1 MGAISEKVRY
11 ELFQVPGTINTRSLI
26 LWVDEKYF
34 KANTVLTAGTTLANF
49 MSAEDIP
56 KGDALDS
63 FGSLV
68 YTGQEERS
76 GGCLRF
82 CFVPPY
88 TGGDIATP
96 VLSIPEFKPAMSWP
110 AVLLNLN
117 IVNFEAKDNEG
128 NNYLADV
135 TYIPYIKEGFSG
147 AVRTL
152 DETFVSQTKFNI
164 PVSPTFRPQPM
175 QFYFGIGSFSL
186 SETLHPLIN
195 FNVSFG
201 PNTRYP
207 ASSFSASF
215 PATNYIDWP
224 ASMVVRDEQKFVNG
238 MWIRNKLTA
247 YKPDT

>member
-11 ELFQVPGTINTRSLI
+11 ELFQVPGTINTRSLV

-34 KANTVLTAGTTLANF
+34 KSTTVLTEGTTLANF
-49 MSAEDIP
+49 MTSEDIP

-63 FGSLV
+63 YGSLV

-96 VLSIPEFKPAMSWP
+96 VLSIPEFKPALSWP

-117 IVNFEAKDNEG
+117 VVNFEAKDSEG
-128 NNYLADV
+128 NDYLADV

-152 DETFVSQTKFNI
+152 DETFVSQSKFTI
-164 PVSPTFRPQPM
+164 PLSPVFLPQPI

-186 SETLHPLIN
+186 SETLHPLIE
-195 FNVSFG
+195 FNVQVG
-201 PNTRYP
+201 PDNRYP
-207 ASSFSASF
+207 SQNFTASF
-215 PATNYIDWP
+215 PATNYLDWP

-247 YKPDT
+247 YKPNT